1 MPPKVKRAGSRKT
14 VSVANLADLG
24 AERLAAILMSEAED
38 DPALKRRL
46 RMELAGEVG
55 AEHLA
60 AELAKRL
67 TAIET
72 RRSRVHWRKY
82 KGFVRELELIRQ
94 MITGP
99 LADQDASLA
108 LDHFMRFLEL
118 ANGLFDLVDDS
129 RGEVEAVFGRAV
141 EGAGA
146 LASRVHPGATWL
158 ERMAA
163 LLETDDEQIFGDLVG
178 EISPHLAPELL
189 ERLHV
194 RLAEVQAARR
204 RPAPSLR
211 KALQAI
217 ADARGDVDAYAAT
230 MSDSEAKLP
239 FAGAEIGR
247 RLLTAGRVEDAL
259 AALARS
265 APPPGARTLLPGV
278 REWEEVYIQA
288 LEADGQAEL
297 AQDERWAAFQRRLD
311 PERLRSFL
319 RKLPDFDDVEAQDR
333 AFAFAHQYPH
343 FTESLGFFTA
353 WPAAGE
359 AAALVM
365 RRHGDINPDKPEV
378 LEPAVRLLETRH
390 PAAASLLLRA
400 MIADTLRWGRAD
412 RYKDAQRQLA
422 ELGALAPQVADWG
435 ALESHDAFLA
445 RMARVR
451 RI

>member
-1 MPPKVKRAGSRKT
+1 MPQKVKRAGSRKT
-14 VSVANLADLG
+14 VSAANLADLG
-24 AERLAAILMSEAED
+24 AERLAAILISEAED

-99 LADQDASLA
+99 LAEQDASLA
-108 LDHFMRFLEL
+108 LDHFMQFLEL
-118 ANGLFDLVDDS
+118 ANGLFELVDDS
-129 RGEVEAVFGRAV
+129 RGEVEAVFDRAV
-141 EGAGA
+141 EGAGV
-146 LASRVHPGATWL
+146 LASRVHPGASWV
-158 ERMAA
+158 ERVAA
-163 LLETDDEQIFGDLVG
+163 LLATDDEQLFGDLLS
-178 EISPHLAPELL
+178 ELAPHLAPELL
-189 ERLHV
+189 ERLRV
-194 RLAEVQAARR
+194 RLAEVQAGRR

-217 ADARGDVDAYAAT
+217 ADAKGDPDAYAAT
-230 MSDSEAKLP
+230 ISDSEAKLP

-247 RLLTAGRVEDAL
+247 RLLVAGRVEDAL

-265 APPPGARTLLPGV
+265 APPSGARTLLPGV
-278 REWEEVYIQA
+278 REWEEVYILA
-288 LEADGQAEL
+288 LEADGQTEL
-297 AQDERWAAFQRRLD
+297 AQEERWAAFQRRLD
-311 PERLRSFL
+311 PERLRGFL
-319 RKLPDFDDVEAQDR
+319 RKLADFDDVEAQDR
-333 AFAFAHQYPH
+333 AFTFAHQFPH
-343 FTESLGFFTA
+343 FTEALAFFTA

-365 RRHGDINPDKPEV
+365 RRPGDVNPDKPEV
-378 LEPAVRLLETRH
+378 LEPAVRLLEARH

-400 MIADTLRWGRAD
+400 MIGDTLRWGRSD

-422 ELGALAPQVADWG
+422 ELGALAPQVGDWG